1 VAPILA
7 FLQPILLW
15 LPAFALICAT
25 NLFVALRRA
34 PLGRWRWLV
43 AAGVAMAPGLT
54 PGLGTY
60 SPLGWGV
67 LTTVATTL
75 AITTAARLP
84 DLDHLLRVQE
94 RDRFRLF
101 IWMSLPVARLAPVS
115 GTSREV
121 NRRALRYLLL
131 AGTKRLIWELIALS
145 LPLLP
150 AAEIPWPLKC
160 AVLMLYFVLNLTAA
174 SDLFSA
180 LCLWIGSDVDELFD
194 APLLST
200 SPRDFWSRRWNKFIN
215 KFALK
220 HVALPLRKKAPPT
233 AVIFAVFATSG
244 LFHEYFAW
252 GIAGTEAVFGSM
264 MLFFL
269 IQGALVWVGTRIS
282 LPKMP
287 KGLGIALTFAWMMA
301 TAPLFFRA
309 VAPALEAFGYPVAWL
324 PF

>member
-1 VAPILA
+1 M
-7 FLQPILLW
+7 
-15 LPAFALICAT
+15 ICASNVLVT
-25 NLFVALRRA
+25 LLRR
-34 PLGRWRWLV
+34 PLGRWRWPL
-43 AAGVAMAPGLT
+43 AAFVTLAPGTT
-54 PGLGTY
+54 PAIGTY
-60 SPLGWGV
+60 GPVAWGI

-84 DLDHLLRVQE
+84 DLDHQLRVQV
-94 RDRFRLF
+94 RSRFRLF
-101 IWMSLPVARLAPVS
+101 IWMSLPVARLTATP
-115 GTSREV
+115 GTAGPI
-121 NRRALRYLLL
+121 NRRAFRYLLL
-131 AGTKRLIWELIALS
+131 AGAKRLIWELIALA

-150 AAEIPWPLKC
+150 ASAVPWPLKT

-174 SDLFSA
+174 SDLASA
-180 LCLWIGSDVDELFD
+180 LCLWIGSDVDDLFD

-220 HVALPLRKKAPPT
+220 HVALPLRKRAPAT
-233 AVIFAVFATSG
+233 VVIFAVFATSG

-252 GIAGTEAVFGSM
+252 GIAGTGAVFGSM

-269 IQGALVWVGTRIS
+269 IQGAVVWLGTRLS
-282 LPKMP
+282 LPQLP
-287 KGLGIALTFAWMMA
+287 APLGIALTFAWMML

-309 VAPALEAFGYPVAWL
+309 VAPALDAFGYPTAWL

>member
-1 VAPILA
+1 MIWASNFLVAG
-7 FLQPILLW
+7 
-15 LPAFALICAT
+15 
-25 NLFVALRRA
+25 LRR
-34 PLGRWRWLV
+34 PLGRWRWPL
-43 AAGVAMAPGLT
+43 AAFVTLAPGTT
-54 PGLGTY
+54 PALGSY
-60 SPLGWGV
+60 RPLEWGI

-84 DLDHLLRVQE
+84 DLDHQLRVQE
-94 RDRFRLF
+94 RSRFRLF
-101 IWMSLPVARLAPVS
+101 IWMSLPVARLTPAP
-115 GTSREV
+115 GTSPEI
-121 NRRALRYLLL
+121 NRRAFRYLLL
-131 AGTKRLIWELIALS
+131 AGAKRLIWEVIALA

-150 AAEIPWPLKC
+150 ASEVPWLLKT

-180 LCLWIGSDVDELFD
+180 LCLWIESDVDDLFD

-220 HVALPLRKKAPPT
+220 HVALPLRKKVPAP

-264 MLFFL
+264 MVFFL
-269 IQGALVWVGTRIS
+269 IQGALVWLGTR
-282 LPKMP
+282 LPVP
-287 KGLGIALTFAWMMA
+287 QLPAALGIALTFAWMML

-309 VAPALEAFGYPVAWL
+309 VAPALEAFGYPSAWL